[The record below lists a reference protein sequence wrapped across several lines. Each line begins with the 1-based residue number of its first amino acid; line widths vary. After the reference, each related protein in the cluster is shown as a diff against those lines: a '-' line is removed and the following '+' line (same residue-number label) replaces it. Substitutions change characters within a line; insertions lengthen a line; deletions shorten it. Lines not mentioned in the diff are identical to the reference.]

1 MKYERYE
8 SVGGS
13 VYKAEAGKDGVS
25 DNAMRDLQRVVKGS
39 QKTAAKVNRLDTVS
53 IELVTE
59 TDWQQMDVSV
69 IVEEQDEYERLHKA
83 IAALPPEQ
91 QTLIHKIFFQGISQR
106 EIARDEGVSN
116 VAVWNR
122 LQRIFSELK
131 KYLD

>member
-8 SVGGS
+8 SVDGS

-59 TDWQQMDVSV
+59 DGWQGMDVSV
-69 IVEEQDEYERLHKA
+69 IVEEQDEIDRLHKA
-83 IAALPPEQ
+83 IATLSPEQ
-91 QTLIHKIFFQGISQR
+91 QSLIQRVYFQGVSISS
-106 EIARDEGVSN
+106 IARHEDISA
-116 VAVWNR
+116 VAIWNR
-122 LQRIFSELK
+122 LQRIFSKLK